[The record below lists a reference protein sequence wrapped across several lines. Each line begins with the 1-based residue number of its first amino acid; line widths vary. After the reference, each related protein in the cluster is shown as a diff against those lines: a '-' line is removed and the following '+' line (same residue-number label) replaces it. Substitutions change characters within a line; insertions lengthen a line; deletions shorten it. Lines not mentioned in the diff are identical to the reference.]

1 VLLLEDTSRIPLVK
15 FAITQF
21 LIVTYWRPDTLT
33 PSYAKSPLM
42 MWPAQSNVMLFAP
55 MLSPVEVQFR
65 SDVSVVSFVI
75 VSPHDIVDGVVWLVV
90 LFGVA
95 DIV

>member
-1 VLLLEDTSRIPLVK
+1 
-15 FAITQF
+15 
-21 LIVTYWRPDTLT
+21 
-33 PSYAKSPLM
+33 
-42 MWPAQSNVMLFAP
+42 MLFAP